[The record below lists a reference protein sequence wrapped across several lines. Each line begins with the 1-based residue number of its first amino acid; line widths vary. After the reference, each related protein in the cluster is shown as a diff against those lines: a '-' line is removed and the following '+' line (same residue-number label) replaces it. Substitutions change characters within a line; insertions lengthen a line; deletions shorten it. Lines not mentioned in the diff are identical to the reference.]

1 VGPDAAAIFAQGSA
15 VDASMTSFLSIKLWI
30 LVTRS
35 STPSCS
41 STLAMIIMLGENLL
55 CFRKEQETH
64 ERERVISF
72 PNRRHKMKKRDAY
85 KQSNSNF

>member
-35 STPSCS
+35 STPCS
-41 STLAMIIMLGENLL
+41 STFAMIIMLGENLL

>member
-1 VGPDAAAIFAQGSA
+1 
-15 VDASMTSFLSIKLWI
+15 
-30 LVTRS
+30 
-35 STPSCS
+35 
-41 STLAMIIMLGENLL
+41 MIIMLGENLL